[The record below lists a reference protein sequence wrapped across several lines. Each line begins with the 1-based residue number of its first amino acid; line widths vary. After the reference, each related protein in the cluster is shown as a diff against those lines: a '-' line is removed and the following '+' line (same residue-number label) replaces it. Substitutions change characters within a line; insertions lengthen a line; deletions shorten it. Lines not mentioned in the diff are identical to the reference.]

1 MNSPLSQN
9 QSLITILNLPWI
21 LAVLNLNYAQSRKLP
36 SMNHK
41 PSTQNLGSSNSYLIP
56 KISDVQAQRNNI
68 WENTYSI
75 LHVRWLDMKFVCI
88 TSSSIHPT
96 KCIDDLYFIHRL
108 VEREKSPIR
117 KGPNFIDN
125 NVVAVRVW
133 DKMSFSH
140 GTFLIWWGIHVNC
153 GILYFRS
160 WNFLH
165 IMFRWKDV
173 KRTWQWCQTDSYADR
188 WKCCF

>member
-75 LHVRWLDMKFVCI
+75 LHVRWLDMKFFCI

-108 VEREKSPIR
+108 AEREKIVLSERDPILLTTMLL
-117 KGPNFIDN
+117 PLEYE
-125 NVVAVRVW
+125 
-133 DKMSFSH
+133 
-140 GTFLIWWGIHVNC
+140 T
-153 GILYFRS
+153 
-160 WNFLH
+160 
-165 IMFRWKDV
+165 
-173 KRTWQWCQTDSYADR
+173 
-188 WKCCF
+188 KCLLVMGLFWFDGGSM